1 MCKLNL
7 VQPILYLVTDNTQ
20 SNYVLP
26 RELQSTAL
34 VAKWQP
40 EQFQTACV
48 AHVLELA
55 SKAFIEN
62 LEYLIIILATL
73 MRQLRHC
80 INLLWVPLAAQFLK

>member
-7 VQPILYLVTDNTQ
+7 VQPILYLVIHNTQ
-20 SNYVLP
+20 SNHLLP
-26 RELQSTAL
+26 RQLQSTAL

-40 EQFQTACV
+40 EQFHTPCV

-62 LEYLIIILATL
+62 LKYLIIILATL

-80 INLLWVPLAAQFLK
+80 INMLWVPLAVQFLK